1 MAVNVST
8 DAGKRGSQGTASL
21 RSTISAE
28 EVWWYGVP
36 YPTPE
41 KLYWGTSPAPF
52 WHHTCCPHFSARQR
66 SAAHSSCY
74 CWLSSQPERNSA
86 PLPSKSPDLYSIE
99 PNRTCR
105 MIWIDACAVVN
116 QHPKLCSRL
125 LSKNEG
131 EFRKTV
137 VVDWSSLCRDG
148 SVLCYRLMVG
158 TTYIDFE
165 MTSSERYGL

>member
-1 MAVNVST
+1 LN
-8 DAGKRGSQGTASL
+8 
-21 RSTISAE
+21 
-28 EVWWYGVP
+28 
-36 YPTPE
+36 
-41 KLYWGTSPAPF
+41 
-52 WHHTCCPHFSARQR
+52 
-66 SAAHSSCY
+66 
-74 CWLSSQPERNSA
+74 
-86 PLPSKSPDLYSIE
+86 SIE